1 LGLGLTAAPLPSIVA
16 VMDHL
21 AEDNNTLL
29 YEVRARQLSSLVGL
43 VVLTLV
49 TATFVRLPG
58 RTWLLRLLGSEAS
71 YEFSGAAQYVV
82 LLSGIVC
89 AGLAAIMRAGRHRG
103 TLGPLQI
110 ATFWGLPLQ
119 LTLVAL
125 LLLDTLSWWGF
136 QVSLALLAGALLAI
150 IVTLQ
155 VRSAENNAGPARLA
169 LNAITYGLALVIF
182 AAVYDTRLRSALS
195 ATALFA
201 SGALLSAELF
211 RDTDTPAWRVWLLS
225 ALVGLLL
232 GEMTWALN
240 YIRLSTRGGAVL
252 LLTVFYALTG
262 LIQQHL
268 WQRLSR
274 RTVIEFLI
282 AVLGG
287 IIVTVV
293 LS

>member
-1 LGLGLTAAPLPSIVA
+1 
-16 VMDHL
+16 MDHL
-21 AEDNNTLL
+21 AEDNSALL
-29 YEVRARQLSSLVGL
+29 REVRSRQLSSLVGL
-43 VVLTLV
+43 VVLTLA

-58 RTWLLRLLGSEAS
+58 RTLLLRLLGSEVS

-89 AGLAAIMRAGRHRG
+89 AGLAAIIRAGRRRG
-103 TLGPLQI
+103 TLGLTQMT
-110 ATFWGLPLQ
+110 TFWGLPLQ

-136 QVSLALLAGALLAI
+136 QIGLALLVGALLAAV
-150 IVTLQ
+150 VTLQ
-155 VRSAENNAGPARLA
+155 VRSSEAGAGSARLA
-169 LNAITYGLALVIF
+169 LNAITYLLALIVF
-182 AAVYDTRLRSALS
+182 AAVYDAHLRSALS

-201 SGALLSAELF
+201 SSALLSAELF
-211 RDTDTPAWRVWLLS
+211 RDTDTPAWRVWLWS
-225 ALVGLLL
+225 VLVGLLL
-232 GEMTWALN
+232 SEMTWALN
-240 YIRLSTRGGAVL
+240 YTRLSTRGGAVL

-268 WQRLSR
+268 WQRLNR
-274 RTVIEFLI
+274 RTAIEFLI

-287 IIVTVV
+287 IIVAVA